1 MTQQHTPPKGF
12 RLTAARAER
21 IAARGPVVRAE
32 LRRHPHAFPYEY
44 TRGQGQWQVSWF
56 KGAHVGPQ
64 LVQVYIDDASGKVT
78 AVWTGFQVAWTM
90 ARGYPGAFGRMANA
104 LYIWL
109 PLCFLFVVPFVR
121 WRRLFRRS
129 SWSLLHLDLLM
140 LLGLSISLAFF
151 NHANIGMSVPLVYPF
166 LVYLLVRLLLLASG
180 RGGPR
185 RPLDSSVPLK
195 WLMGATVVL
204 FGLRVAINVI
214 NSNVIDVG
222 FAGVVGS
229 HRLLHGQT
237 LYGGWPSNIS
247 QGDTYGPFT
256 YYAYLPFTAIFG
268 WSGTWDTLPAAHAAA
283 IAFDL
288 LTLVG
293 LYLVGLKLR
302 RPTLGALLA
311 WSWVSYPFTLFTL
324 SSNSN
329 DTLVAAVVLA
339 AVLALGSP
347 PGRGF
352 LAALAGLTKFAP
364 FGLVPLF
371 ARGLGPNL
379 PRWRALLVFVS
390 VCVATVAAA
399 LAPVFITG
407 NFARLWHD
415 SVAYQATR
423 PAPFS
428 IWGLYGGLSLE
439 QHVVQGL
446 AVLLAVVVA
455 FRPRQRTMIEVAALG
470 AAVLIAIQLGVT
482 YWFYTYIVWFLPL
495 GLVGLLGARPRVPE
509 RLDEAA
515 TEGVAEGEPREL
527 EPASPAL
534 LAHARGG
541 LQQLLDRGRA
551 QRPVGGDEHGV
562 EPGIVG

>member
-1 MTQQHTPPKGF
+1 
-12 RLTAARAER
+12 
-21 IAARGPVVRAE
+21 
-32 LRRHPHAFPYEY
+32 
-44 TRGQGQWQVSWF
+44 
-56 KGAHVGPQ
+56 
-64 LVQVYIDDASGKVT
+64 
-78 AVWTGFQVAWTM
+78 
-90 ARGYPGAFGRMANA
+90 
-104 LYIWL
+104 
-109 PLCFLFVVPFVR
+109 
-121 WRRLFRRS
+121 
-129 SWSLLHLDLLM
+129 
-140 LLGLSISLAFF
+140 
-151 NHANIGMSVPLVYPF
+151 
-166 LVYLLVRLLLLASG
+166 
-180 RGGPR
+180 
-185 RPLDSSVPLK
+185 
-195 WLMGATVVL
+195 
-204 FGLRVAINVI
+204 
-214 NSNVIDVG
+214 
-222 FAGVVGS
+222 
-229 HRLLHGQT
+229 
-237 LYGGWPSNIS
+237 
-247 QGDTYGPFT
+247 
-256 YYAYLPFTAIFG
+256 
-268 WSGTWDTLPAAHAAA
+268 
-283 IAFDL
+283 L

-311 WSWVSYPFTLFTL
+311 WCWAAYPFTLFTL

-339 AVLALGSP
+339 GVLALGSP
-347 PGRGF
+347 PARGF

-371 ARGLGPNL
+371 ARGVGSNL
-379 PRWRALLVFVS
+379 PRRRALLAFAS
-390 VCVATVAAA
+390 VCVATVVAA
-399 LAPVFITG
+399 LVPVFVTA
-407 NFARLWHD
+407 NFARFWRD

-495 GLVGLLGARPRVPE
+495 ALLGLLGAHPRIPE
-509 RLDEAA
+509 RLDEVAA
-515 TEGVAEGEPREL
+515 EGVAEGEPREL

-541 LQQLLDRGRA
+541 LQQLFDRGRT